1 MKYKLIIF
9 DFDGTLADTF
19 PWFLNTLDHVAEK
32 FSLVRIDKSRKE
44 ELRKLD
50 AKSFLKHL
58 KIPLYKLP
66 KIAKY
71 MRCLMTEQIDNIKL
85 FDGAEQL
92 LKDLK
97 IKGYKIAIVSTNSR
111 ENIRKVMG
119 KELIKLNDHFAG
131 GVSMFG
137 KETKLKKVLKLS
149 GVQKEEAIYIGD
161 EIRDVQASQKIGL
174 PVGAVA
180 WGYNSAEALSALAP
194 TILFNNLEEI
204 LEKV

>member
-9 DFDGTLADTF
+9 DFDGTLADTL

-32 FSLVRIDKSRKE
+32 FNLPLIDKNRKE

-50 AKSFLKHL
+50 ARSFIQHL
-58 KIPLYKLP
+58 KIPLYRLP
-66 KIAKY
+66 QIAKY
-71 MRCLMTEQIDNIKL
+71 MRNLMTKQIEQIKL
-85 FDGAEQL
+85 FPGSEKL
-92 LKDLK
+92 LRNLK
-97 IKGYKIAIVSTNSR
+97 AQGYKIAIVSTNSQV
-111 ENIRKVMG
+111 NIRKVMG
-119 KELIKLNDHFAG
+119 EELIELNDHFAG

-149 GVQKEEAIYIGD
+149 GVAKEEAIYIGD

-180 WGYNSAEALSALAP
+180 WGYNAADALAALTP
-194 TILFNNLEEI
+194 TMMFNNLEEI